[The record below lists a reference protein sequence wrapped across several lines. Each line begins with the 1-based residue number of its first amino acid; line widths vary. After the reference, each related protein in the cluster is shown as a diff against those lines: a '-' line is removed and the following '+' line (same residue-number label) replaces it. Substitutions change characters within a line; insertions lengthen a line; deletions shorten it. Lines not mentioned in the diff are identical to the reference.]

1 MKKVCLLHTLLLMLF
16 ILCNFRDQYPMLL
29 VANKIDLVRQR
40 KVTEDQGR
48 SLAAQLRVSTLQLD
62 ISCLV

>member
-1 MKKVCLLHTLLLMLF
+1 
-16 ILCNFRDQYPMLL
+16 MLL

-48 SLAAQLRVSTLQLD
+48 SLAAQLRVSMLQLD